1 MPRIAVSIKAES
13 RYCASGM
20 TVQNRP
26 EYSYECTNEG
36 IFIACMGLSKR
47 ATCITEENI
56 GYYLQ
61 NIDNV
66 KLDSNI
72 ICDMVKNMM
81 KRPYEGNYLK

>member
-1 MPRIAVSIKAES
+1 
-13 RYCASGM
+13 
-20 TVQNRP
+20 
-26 EYSYECTNEG
+26 
-36 IFIACMGLSKR
+36 MGLSKR

-81 KRPYEGNYLK
+81 KRPYEGNYLKQQMVFLAGSILALKI

>member
-1 MPRIAVSIKAES
+1 
-13 RYCASGM
+13 
-20 TVQNRP
+20 
-26 EYSYECTNEG
+26 
-36 IFIACMGLSKR
+36 MGLSKR